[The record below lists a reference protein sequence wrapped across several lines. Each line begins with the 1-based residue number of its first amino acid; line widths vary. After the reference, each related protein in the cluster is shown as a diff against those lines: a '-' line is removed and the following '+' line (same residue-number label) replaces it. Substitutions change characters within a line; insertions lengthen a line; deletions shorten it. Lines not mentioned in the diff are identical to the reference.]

1 MCTYW
6 KKMALNIN
14 GTMWEQAM
22 VNKHELAFAG
32 LVVMVMSLAILWY
45 NKTVSSCGSGS
56 STPPLPPGPKGLP
69 VVGYFPFLGPNL
81 HHEFAKMANRYGP
94 IFKLYLGSK
103 LHIVVNSAEL
113 AKVVTGEQDESFA
126 NRDPHTA
133 GLATSYNA
141 NDVAWAPNNADRR
154 NLRKVLV
161 HEVLSNVNLD
171 ASHSYRRDEVR
182 KTVKNVYDR
191 IGTPVDINEISFSTV
206 LETLTGIVWGKGLV
220 EGSKYSNLSD
230 EIRKVVSSIVEIA
243 EGLNISDF
251 FPALARFD
259 FQGVKRKMDDQMKQ
273 FDRIFETTIEERTLQ
288 NKRVS
293 LTDKTEEQIK
303 QEGKKDF
310 LQILLELKDQ
320 KTGPSIT
327 MTQLKAL
334 VVDIFLGGTDATSA
348 MVEWAM
354 TEILRNK
361 EVMKKVQNELEEI
374 VGLDNVVEESHIP
387 KLKYLDAVFK
397 ETFRL
402 HPPLPFLLPRAP
414 NKTCTVGG
422 YTVPKGATIFLN
434 VWAIQRDP
442 KYWDNPSEFL
452 PERFL
457 NNEGLEKWDYSGTN
471 PKFFPFGSGRRKCPG
486 IPLGEKMM
494 THILAS
500 LMHSFEWSLPEGEEL
515 DLYDKFGI
523 AMKKKNP
530 LVVIPS
536 PRLRDANLYK

>member
-1 MCTYW
+1 
-6 KKMALNIN
+6 MASNIN
-14 GTMWEQAM
+14 GIWWEQAIG
-22 VNKHELAFAG
+22 KKQELVFAG
-32 LVVMVMSLAILWY
+32 LVVMVMTLAISWY
-45 NKTVSSCGSGS
+45 NKTVSSS
-56 STPPLPPGPKGLP
+56 LPPGPKGLP
-69 VVGYFPFLGPNL
+69 IVGYFPFLGPNL
-81 HHEFAKMANRYGP
+81 HHEFTKLANRYGP

-103 LHIVVNSAEL
+103 LHVVVNSAEL

-133 GLATSYNA
+133 GLAASYNA
-141 NDVAWAPNNADRR
+141 NDVAWAPNNANRR

-161 HEVLSNVNLD
+161 HEVLSNVNLE

-182 KTVKNVYDR
+182 KTIKTVYNK
-191 IGTPVDINEISFSTV
+191 IGTTVDINEISFSTV
-206 LETLTGIVWGKGLV
+206 LNVLTNIVWGKGLV
-220 EGSKYSNLSD
+220 EGSKYVNLSD
-230 EIRKVVSSIVEIA
+230 EIRKVVSGVVEIA
-243 EGLNISDF
+243 EGLNVSDF
-251 FPALARFD
+251 FPTLARFD
-259 FQGVKRKMDDQMKQ
+259 LQGVKRKMDNQMKQ
-273 FDRIFETTIEERTLQ
+273 FDRIFEKTIGERTLE
-288 NKRVS
+288 NKGQV
-293 LTDKTEEQIK
+293 K

-320 KTGPSIT
+320 TTGPSIT

-361 EVMKKVQNELEEI
+361 EVMKKVQIELEEI
-374 VGLDNVVEESHIP
+374 VGLDNIVEESHIP

-414 NKTCTVGG
+414 NKTCSVGG
-422 YTVPKGATIFLN
+422 YTVPKGSTIFLN

-442 KYWDNPSEFL
+442 KYWDNPFEFL

-471 PKFFPFGSGRRKCPG
+471 PKFFPFGSGRRRCPG

-494 THILAS
+494 MHILAS
-500 LMHSFEWSLPEGEEL
+500 LMHSFEWSLPEGEEH
-515 DLYDKFGI
+515 DLSDKFGI
-523 AMKKKNP
+523 AMKKKKP
-530 LVVIPS
+530 LVVIPLR
-536 PRLRDANLYK
+536 RLRDENLYM